1 MESLK
6 DTLEEVQ
13 DLIQSKPFLELVNE
27 IQIVLELEQSIKRE

>member
-6 DTLEEVQ
+6 ETLEEVQ
-13 DLIQSKPFLELVNE
+13 DLIQSKSFQELVNE

>member
-13 DLIQSKPFLELVNE
+13 DLIQSKSFLELVNE
-27 IQIVLELEQSIKRE
+27 IQIVLQLEQSLKRE

>member
-6 DTLEEVQ
+6 ETLEEVQ
-13 DLIQSKPFLELVNE
+13 DLIQSKPFQELVNE

>member
-13 DLIQSKPFLELVNE
+13 DLIQSKPFQELVNE

>member
-6 DTLEEVQ
+6 ETLEEVQ

>member
-13 DLIQSKPFLELVNE
+13 DLIQSKSFLELVNE
-27 IQIVLELEQSIKRE
+27 IQIVLQLEQSIKRE

>member
-6 DTLEEVQ
+6 ETLEEVQ
-13 DLIQSKPFLELVNE
+13 DLIQSKSFMELVNE